1 MNEQLKQDLKRE
13 GKIML
18 KGSLIIMALVF
29 LLSIVIPMT
38 SANSIPNQGEVR
50 QGSQATIVQSCSDAT
65 YITLAT
71 IQYPD
76 RTVVTIDTN
85 MTLVS
90 PGNFQYNF
98 TDTNQL
104 GRYDVCVTTDG
115 CENTGCFIFTVDNN
129 TSNIFIILSVL
140 AFLLCILSILGN
152 TEFFLYSSGV
162 IFIVTGIL
170 SMVNG
175 IGDLSD
181 WTTRAISLVYLGLGF
196 IFIIGAYL
204 DSGDFG
210 SKEEEDF

>member
-1 MNEQLKQDLKRE
+1 MKAHKYILAVVW
-13 GKIML
+13 IC
-18 KGSLIIMALVF
+18 LVATLF
-29 LLSIVIPMT
+29 IGMT

-85 MTLVS
+85 MTLIS
-90 PGNFQYNF
+90 SGNFQYNF
-98 TDTNQL
+98 TDTSQL

-129 TSNIFIILSVL
+129 TFTIFIILSVL
-140 AFLLCILSILGN
+140 AFLLCILSIFGN

-181 WTTRAISLVYLGLGF
+181 WTTRAISLVYIGLGF